1 MDGNAS
7 FGLWL
12 KQRRK
17 ALRLTQDEVAQ
28 HVGCAVVTIRKIE
41 ADERRPSEQI
51 AARLAD
57 LLAIAPDDRVAFVK
71 AARAELAVDRLA
83 PPIYP
88 SIALLAERGL
98 DRPRHGLLKGYEL
111 REPIGTGGFGA
122 VYRAYQPLVGREV
135 AIKVIRPE
143 YANHLGFIRRF
154 EAEAQIVARLEHPHI
169 VPLYDYWRES
179 GGAYLVMRY
188 IRGGNLRAALEDGP
202 MALDASAR
210 LLDQIGAA
218 LASAHRQGVVHRD
231 LKPANILL
239 DEEGN
244 AYLADFGI
252 AKDLLLASAMAE
264 TQPGVVVRSPAYLSP
279 EQLRDEPVTP
289 CSDIYSLGVLLYEVL
304 TGAHPFANLPPAE
317 QLSRLLHEPLP
328 PLQASRSGLPT
339 VLNDVIQR
347 ATAKQPVD
355 RYSDVLSM
363 VVDWQQSMVSHLE
376 GTRLSVVSSQP
387 TTHDGQY
394 TAVDQQPATDHGP
407 RTTDAITLT
416 DLVVVQ
422 NPYKGLRAFGEA
434 DAADFFGRETL
445 TQRLL
450 ERLAEG
456 GELARFLAVVGP
468 SGSGKS
474 SVVRAGL
481 LPALRRGALPGSE
494 HWFVVELLPGAYPL
508 EELEAALLRIAVNP
522 PASLLE
528 QLQAD
533 ERGLLRAIKRVVP
546 ADDEIELVLVIDQ
559 FEELFTLVDDA
570 AVRAHVLNSLRIAAT
585 DPRSRARVIITLR
598 ADFTD
603 HPLHYVSFGELLRQR
618 TEFVLPLTPDELER
632 AITRPAAGVGMT
644 VEADLIATIVQDVSD
659 QPGALPLLQY
669 ALTELFEQREGR
681 TLTLQAYHTSGGVLG
696 SLARRP
702 DDLYASLKAEQQ
714 EAARQLFL
722 RLITLGEGTED
733 TRCRVRRSEL
743 ESVLSRPLPIATNDG
758 QSAMDRVI
766 DLYGRYRLLTFDR
779 DPITR
784 EPTVEVA
791 HEALIRSWGRLQA
804 WLDASR
810 DDLRVQRRLMAAAAE
825 WANAGQDPSFLATG
839 ARLAQFEALAAT
851 TNLALNQA
859 EQAYL
864 HASLGERD
872 RQRAQEQARM
882 AREAGLERHSRT
894 ILRSL
899 VVVLLL
905 ATLGAF
911 ALTRVALNQREAAQT
926 QAALAQHN
934 AADAQSLAL
943 ISAAQVAASQGDP
956 DLALA
961 LALIANRL
969 AQPAPQTQRI
979 LADLAYW
986 QGIWH
991 RLGRRMDVVTR
1002 VAFSPDGKSALSGSD
1017 DNSLILWDI
1026 ATGHIIRRFVGN
1038 ISPVTGV
1045 AFSPDG
1051 RTALSS
1057 SYRTNELILWDM
1069 ATGQAI
1075 HRFGDLTSP
1084 AFAYMQVFGP
1094 DGRTALSASS
1104 DGTITLW
1111 DVATRQAIRQFKGH
1125 TAAVNAVAFSPD
1137 GRTALSSGSDQTLI
1151 LWDVATGQAIR
1162 HFEGHTAAVNAVAF
1176 SPDGRTALS
1185 SGDDQTLILWDVATG
1200 QAIRHFEGHTAAV
1213 NAVAF
1218 SPDGR
1223 TALSSG
1229 DDQTLILWDVATHQI
1244 LRRFTGHTSP
1254 VTTVVFGSDGRTALS
1269 GAADGTII
1277 LWGLYSGV
1285 DMRRFVGHTGGV
1297 TTVAFSP
1304 DGRSALSGSTDTT
1317 LISWDVATGQAL
1329 RHLTGYTGAINAVAF
1344 SPNGTT
1350 ALSGA
1355 NDQTVVL
1362 WDVAA
1367 GKAIRRFSGHTGP
1380 VNTVAFSPD
1389 GKTALSGAADRALIL
1404 WDLTTGQA
1412 IRRLAGHTGPVN
1424 TVVFSPN
1431 GTTALSGSSD
1441 QSLILWDVATG
1452 QVIRRFTGHT
1462 GGVTTV
1468 AFSPDSTTAL
1478 SGSLDHMLILWD
1490 VATGQ
1495 ALRHFEG
1502 HTDAVLAAAF
1512 SPDGKIALTGS
1523 VDKSL
1528 HLWRIDTLD
1537 ELIAWVH
1544 ANRYVAELTCDQRAL
1559 YHLEPLCSSASPSAR
1574 P

>member
-1 MDGNAS
+1 M
-7 FGLWL
+7 
-12 KQRRK
+12 
-17 ALRLTQDEVAQ
+17 
-28 HVGCAVVTIRKIE
+28 
-41 ADERRPSEQI
+41 
-51 AARLAD
+51 
-57 LLAIAPDDRVAFVK
+57 
-71 AARAELAVDRLA
+71 
-83 PPIYP
+83 
-88 SIALLAERGL
+88 
-98 DRPRHGLLKGYEL
+98 
-111 REPIGTGGFGA
+111 
-122 VYRAYQPLVGREV
+122 
-135 AIKVIRPE
+135 
-143 YANHLGFIRRF
+143 
-154 EAEAQIVARLEHPHI
+154 
-169 VPLYDYWRES
+169 
-179 GGAYLVMRY
+179 
-188 IRGGNLRAALEDGP
+188 
-202 MALDASAR
+202 
-210 LLDQIGAA
+210 
-218 LASAHRQGVVHRD
+218 
-231 LKPANILL
+231 
-239 DEEGN
+239 
-244 AYLADFGI
+244 
-252 AKDLLLASAMAE
+252 
-264 TQPGVVVRSPAYLSP
+264 
-279 EQLRDEPVTP
+279 
-289 CSDIYSLGVLLYEVL
+289 
-304 TGAHPFANLPPAE
+304 
-317 QLSRLLHEPLP
+317 
-328 PLQASRSGLPT
+328 
-339 VLNDVIQR
+339 
-347 ATAKQPVD
+347 
-355 RYSDVLSM
+355 
-363 VVDWQQSMVSHLE
+363 
-376 GTRLSVVSSQP
+376 
-387 TTHDGQY
+387 
-394 TAVDQQPATDHGP
+394 
-407 RTTDAITLT
+407 
-416 DLVVVQ
+416 
-422 NPYKGLRAFGEA
+422 
-434 DAADFFGRETL
+434 
-445 TQRLL
+445 
-450 ERLAEG
+450 
-456 GELARFLAVVGP
+456 
-468 SGSGKS
+468 
-474 SVVRAGL
+474 
-481 LPALRRGALPGSE
+481 
-494 HWFVVELLPGAYPL
+494 
-508 EELEAALLRIAVNP
+508 
-522 PASLLE
+522 
-528 QLQAD
+528 
-533 ERGLLRAIKRVVP
+533 
-546 ADDEIELVLVIDQ
+546 
-559 FEELFTLVDDA
+559 DDA

-882 AREAGLERHSRT
+882 AREAGLERRSRT

-1185 SGDDQTLILWDVATG
+1185 SGDDQTLILWDVAT
-1200 QAIRHFEGHTAAV
+1200 
-1213 NAVAF
+1213 
-1218 SPDGR
+1218 
-1223 TALSSG
+1223 
-1229 DDQTLILWDVATHQI
+1229 HQI

-1462 GGVTTV
+1462 GGITTVAFSPDGTTALSGSLDHTLILWDIATGQVIRRFTGHTGGVTTV